1 MESKCFVLLLFSTC
15 LLIPGRAQVVEFASY
30 KLMTTL
36 SIKEYQ
42 NLVVVIA
49 AQKVRNG
56 LHRFEMILAVKVNAT
71 HTNGESKRGTKF

>member
-1 MESKCFVLLLFSTC
+1 MESKCFVFPPVC
-15 LLIPGRAQVVEFASY
+15 LYQVGPIRVVEFASD

-49 AQKVRNG
+49 AQKIRNG
-56 LHRFEMILAVKVNAT
+56 LHRLEMILAVKVNAT
-71 HTNGESKRGTKF
+71 HTNGGSKRGTKF